1 MYGVYACEYTSQG
14 MYIEVRDNF
23 VDFLYLP
30 LLRGFW
36 QSVTF
41 FGTMFTLQFVA
52 ILLAFGI

>member
-1 MYGVYACEYTSQG
+1 MYACEYTSQG

-23 VDFLYLP
+23 VDSPYLP

-36 QSVTF
+36 RSVIF
-41 FGTMFTLQFVA
+41 FGTVFTLQFVA